1 MKFGR
6 KLVLFIIGVV
16 SIILSCSRF
25 YIVKNNFL
33 TSIENSSKQNRN
45 QHTLEKY
52 MLESEIVK
60 NIQNRRR
67 SNWWKNNRIFKKF
80 I

>member
-6 KLVLFIIGVV
+6 KLVLFVITII
-16 SIILSCSRF
+16 SIILACSRF

-33 TSIENSSKQNRN
+33 NSIENSSRQNKN

-60 NIQNRRR
+60 YIQAR
-67 SNWWKNNRIFKKF
+67 
-80 I
+80 

>member
-33 TSIENSSKQNRN
+33 TSIENSSRQNRN

-67 SNWWKNNRIFKKF
+67 SN
-80 I
+80 

>member
-1 MKFGR
+1 MKFGK
-6 KLVLFIIGVV
+6 KLVIFIIAII

-33 TSIENSSKQNRN
+33 NSIENNSKQNKN

-60 NIQNRRR
+60 NIQERRR
-67 SNWWKNNRIFKKF
+67 SN
-80 I
+80 